1 MSNLTVARDF
11 FDACEAGRG
20 WEACR
25 VHCAPDAT
33 FAAQAGA
40 LADVQ
45 TLEQY
50 TEWMK
55 DILSVLTDGT
65 YELHAFAEDRER
77 QQVCAFATFVGT
89 HKAGGPVPPTG
100 KTTRTDYV
108 YVMRFGGGK
117 IAHMTKVWNDS
128 YALRELGWA

>member
-1 MSNLTVARDF
+1 M
-11 FDACEAGRG
+11 
-20 WEACR
+20 
-25 VHCAPDAT
+25 HCAPDAT

-89 HKAGGPVPPTG
+89 HKAGGPSPPNREDHTH
-100 KTTRTDYV
+100 RLRLRYAVWRWQD
-108 YVMRFGGGK
+108 R
-117 IAHMTKVWNDS
+117 AHDQG
-128 YALRELGWA
+128 LE